1 MADRNPALVFLV
13 RLGNPVPKYTLRQ
26 AICDL
31 LAQ

>member
-1 MADRNPALVFLV
+1 MADRNPALVFWV

-26 AICDL
+26 AIYDL